1 MCVFFGWGMGGERG
15 EGEGVCVCGWV
26 GGCVSVIHFY
36 FCSFGLFAAS
46 FITFAVVCSDV
57 FVRSTC

>member
-1 MCVFFGWGMGGERG
+1 MGGG
-15 EGEGVCVCGWV
+15 GGGGGGGGVCGCV
-26 GGCVSVIHFY
+26 GGCVLIIHFY

>member
-1 MCVFFGWGMGGERG
+1 MGGERG